1 MSHFNVSQLERMTQC
16 VTSLFIYLISP
27 SISTLAAS
35 NARSP
40 PSQSQGPSLTA
51 SWPES
56 RKLLRCTAPTC
67 CCCYE
72 PLEHIPTGFAFVFVF
87 VFVFVFICLCNCN
100 YLSIRFLS
108 FYLCLFRHRMFFFP
122 SVFVFVFVIV
132 VVCICICLLPIK
144 AHTTRVG
151 LCLLN
156 ASLVWNCYPT
166 AHTDVGSRS
175 TNLT

>member
-1 MSHFNVSQLERMTQC
+1 M
-16 VTSLFIYLISP
+16 ISP
-27 SISTLAAS
+27 SISTLIAS

-56 RKLLRCTAPTC
+56 RKLLRCSAPTC

-87 VFVFVFICLCNCN
+87 VFVCVCNCN
-100 YLSIRFLS
+100 YLFI
-108 FYLCLFRHRMFFFP
+108 P
-122 SVFVFVFVIV
+122 VFVFLFVFVLSLHFCFSIF
-132 VVCICICLLPIK
+132 VCLRLCDCRCSCICLLPIK

-156 ASLVWNCYPT
+156 ASLVWHCYPT
-166 AHTDVGSRS
+166 AHIDVGSGS
-175 TNLT
+175 TNLREGWLYQIG

>member
-1 MSHFNVSQLERMTQC
+1 MKIKYFNAMCHNWNGWTNLLL
-16 VTSLFIYLISP
+16 SLFTYLISP

-108 FYLCLFRHRMFFFP
+108 FYLCLFRHCIFVFP
-122 SVFVFVFVIV
+122 SLFVFVFVIV
-132 VVCICICLLPIK
+132 VVFVFVSVYFP
-144 AHTTRVG
+144 
-151 LCLLN
+151 
-156 ASLVWNCYPT
+156 
-166 AHTDVGSRS
+166 
-175 TNLT
+175 